1 MSILSDSLLA
11 KNIHLSLKA
20 SGHRDAFEELL
31 FPLRGD
37 KRVKDWEKLRSGLAA
52 SLPGEGNPLAPCP
65 ILLHHSRSESVSD
78 LVIAAGRSKDGIT
91 LPGQAER
98 IGLVFVAAIPSALNN
113 EYLRILGAISRVCRE
128 KSAMRALMEATDPDS
143 FLGILEKECRQ

>member
-20 SGHRDAFEELL
+20 SGHHDAFEELL

-37 KRVKDWEKLRSGLAA
+37 KRVKDWENLRAGLAA

-91 LPGQAER
+91 IPGQAER
-98 IGLVFVAAIPSALNN
+98 IRLVFVAAIPSALNN